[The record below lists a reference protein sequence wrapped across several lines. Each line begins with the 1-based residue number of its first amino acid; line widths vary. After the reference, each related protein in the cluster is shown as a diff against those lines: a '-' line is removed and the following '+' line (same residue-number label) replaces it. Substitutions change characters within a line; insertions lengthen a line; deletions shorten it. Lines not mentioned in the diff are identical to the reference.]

1 MNDKDPFNFQNLE
14 PAELK
19 KQMIELR
26 IKANNILR
34 NHAAQTLRPSDLIN
48 EGLMRPVKEGKPA
61 YECNFA
67 NENEFLAY
75 VITAMKSALTDYVR
89 KRNAQK
95 RQIDEDYEPQRH
107 IFNRTPDTLNRI
119 DEANKNRSSF
129 EELQFGDLIQT
140 AERAPEHVALFL
152 EVMKSVETQNA
163 EWAALIHLRNIFLA
177 PWKDIA
183 EKQGGSEDS
192 VRKKHKRALAWVQ
205 KEVRRQLTKNHV
217 DPKS

>member
-1 MNDKDPFNFQNLE
+1 MNDKDPFNFQDLE

-19 KQMIELR
+19 QLMIKLR

-34 NHAAQTLRPSDLIN
+34 QHEAQTYRPSDLLN

-67 NENEFLAY
+67 NESEFLAY
-75 VITAMKSALTDYVR
+75 AITAMKSALTDYAR

-95 RQIDEDYEPQRH
+95 RQIDENYEPPRH
-107 IFNRTPDTLNRI
+107 ILNRTPDTLNRI
-119 DEANKNRSSF
+119 DEANKDRSSF
-129 EELQFGDLIQT
+129 EELQFDDLIKT
-140 AERAPEHVALFL
+140 AERAPEHVAIFL
-152 EVMKSVETQNA
+152 EVMESVEAQNT
-163 EWAALIHLRNIFLA
+163 EWAVLINLRNILLN

-205 KEVRRQLTKNHV
+205 SEVRRQLR
-217 DPKS
+217 